1 RYRGNGSALLVSD
14 KAFLAAP
21 PQGRAGRNVIL
32 YGNADEN
39 AAWQILPSDCP
50 FEARRGLVR
59 VGERRLERDDL
70 ALVFTFPLES
80 GPLESAA
87 VICGSGPIGMRL
99 TEPLP
104 TFTSGTGF
112 PDWLVFDVGVLET
125 GPEAVL
131 GTGFLGYDWS
141 LDRGQTAWAA
151 SVLEA
156 K

>member
-1 RYRGNGSALLVSD
+1 MDVLPDTSFDPD
-14 KAFLAAP
+14 KEP
-21 PQGRAGRNVIL
+21 DRNVIL

-39 AAWQILPSDCP
+39 AAWQILPADCP

-59 VGERRLERDDL
+59 VGDRRLERDDL
-70 ALVFTFPLES
+70 ALAFTFPLES
-80 GPLESAA
+80 GPLDCAA

-104 TFTSGTGF
+104 TFGSGAGF
-112 PDWLVFDVGVLET
+112 PDWIVYDVGVLES
-125 GPEAVL
+125 GPEAAL
-131 GTGFLGYDWS
+131 GAGFLGYDWS

-151 SVLEA
+151 SVLAA